1 MACEFFLEIGCEE
14 IPAWMIR
21 DALAHL
27 AGSLR
32 KALADA
38 QLPVG
43 EPWSSAT
50 PRRLAV
56 LLTDLPE
63 RQSDRTE
70 EVLGPPAAIAA
81 DAAGAWTK
89 AALGF
94 AAKQG
99 VAAAELRLMDT
110 PKGRYAGF
118 TRGIAGRS
126 SADVLAELL
135 PDLVKGIPFPKT
147 MYWREDR
154 FRFIRPIR
162 NLLALLDGRVV
173 PFEVA
178 GVASGDSTFGHRFLG
193 EPRIVVHHFEDY
205 REQLRRNRIILDW
218 RERQAKIQSELAA
231 LEAGG
236 GVKVAPDPALLE
248 VVTFLNELPTV
259 LTGTFDERFLA
270 IPQEVLVTVMR
281 KHQKYFSLTDG
292 KGVLLP
298 RFAAVINME
307 ADPRGL
313 IRQGHE
319 RVLKARLVDAEFFW
333 NNDRRAPLADRVPGL
348 ANVLFQE
355 SLGSY
360 LEKTGRLEQLV
371 VSLCGWVRMNAE
383 KTALIAEAARLC
395 KADLATE
402 MVKELTE
409 LQGVM
414 GGLYCRQEGR
424 PAAVWRAVY
433 EHYRPEGTDDALPT
447 CLEGTILSL
456 ADKADTVTGMLGL
469 GFMPTGSRDPF
480 GLRRQAAG
488 IYRLILEKGMDFDLR
503 ALFEHARELL
513 AGRLTVAEE
522 PFWAAVREFLEGRV
536 RFYYQAAG
544 FRYDEINAVIERAVW
559 RPLDALQRLEALKEI
574 RPVAAF
580 ASIFTAKKR
589 IQNIL
594 GKLRE
599 GIGTGFADTEAR
611 EPEEIQLLAVV
622 RELETPIREA
632 IGSHDYAGALRLIE
646 RFARPIDAFFDKV
659 LVMHE
664 DPAIR
669 NNRLLLL
676 GMVGDLFDAFC
687 DFSKFVLE
695 ERERSL
701 QPH

>member
-1 MACEFFLEIGCEE
+1 MASEFLLEIGCEE

-32 KALADA
+32 QALAEA

-43 EPWSSAT
+43 EPWASAT
-50 PRRLAV
+50 PRRLTVCLAG
-56 LLTDLPE
+56 LPE
-63 RQSDRTE
+63 RQPDRTE
-70 EVLGPPAAIAA
+70 EVCGPPAAIAV

-99 VAAAELRLMDT
+99 VPPAELRLIET

-118 TRGIAGRS
+118 TRSIAGRP
-126 SADVLAELL
+126 SAEVLAGLL
-135 PDLVKGIPFPKT
+135 PELVRGIPFPKT
-147 MYWREDR
+147 MYWREDK

-162 NLLALLDGRVV
+162 NLLALLDGEVV

-178 GVASGDSTFGHRFLG
+178 GVVSGNSTFGHRFLG
-193 EPRIVVHHFEDY
+193 EARIVVRNFEDY
-205 REQLRRNRIILDW
+205 REQLRRNRILLDW
-218 RERQAKIQSELAA
+218 RERQAKIRAELAA

-248 VVTFLNELPTV
+248 DVTFLNEFPTV
-259 LTGTFDERFLA
+259 LTGAFDERFLA
-270 IPQEVLVTVMR
+270 VPQEVLVTVMR
-281 KHQKYFSLTDG
+281 KHQKYFSLTDAAG
-292 KGVLLP
+292 KLLP
-298 RFAAVINME
+298 RFVAVINME
-307 ADPRGL
+307 ADPEGL
-313 IRQGHE
+313 IRRGHE

-333 NNDRRAPLADRVPGL
+333 NNDRRTPLGDRVPGL
-348 ANVLFQE
+348 GNVLFQE

-360 LEKTGRLEQLV
+360 LEKSERLERLA
-371 VSLCGWVRMNAE
+371 VSLCRWVRMNAE

-409 LQGVM
+409 LQGIM
-414 GGLYCRQEGR
+414 GGLYCRHEGR
-424 PAAVWRAVY
+424 PAAIWRAVY
-433 EHYRPEGTDDALPT
+433 EHYRPEGMEDALPG
-447 CLEGTILSL
+447 CLEGVIVSL

-469 GFMPTGSRDPF
+469 GFVPTGSRDPF

-488 IYRLILEKGMDFDLR
+488 IYRLVLEKELDFDLR
-503 ALFEHARELL
+503 ELFGRARELL
-513 AGRLTVAEE
+513 ADRLTVPEGDL
-522 PFWAAVREFLEGRV
+522 WASLREFLEGRV
-536 RFYYQAAG
+536 RFFYQAAG
-544 FRYDEINAVIERAVW
+544 FRYDEINAVIDRAVW
-559 RPLDALQRLEALKEI
+559 RPVDGLRRLEALKEI

-599 GIGTGFADTEAR
+599 GIAATFAEELAR
-611 EPEEIQLLAVV
+611 EPEEAQLLAVV
-622 RELETPIREA
+622 RELEAPVREA
-632 IGSHDYAGALRLIE
+632 IGRQDYPGALRLIE

-664 DPAIR
+664 DLAIR

-676 GMVGDLFDAFC
+676 GLVGDLFDAFC
-687 DFSKFVLE
+687 DFSRFVLE
-695 ERERSL
+695 
-701 QPH
+701 